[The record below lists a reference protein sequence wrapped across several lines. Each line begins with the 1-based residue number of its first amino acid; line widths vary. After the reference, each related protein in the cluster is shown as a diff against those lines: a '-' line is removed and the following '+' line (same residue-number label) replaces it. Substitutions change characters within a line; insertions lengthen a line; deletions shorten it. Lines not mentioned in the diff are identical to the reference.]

1 MDVKLT
7 LDEEMLDGVIVSA
20 LTNAITINEEQLKRL
35 KKKKKLVPHEKEDLA
50 DCIYTLDALKRTRY
64 YYGGEKYAC

>member
-1 MDVKLT
+1 MNVKLT
-7 LDEEMLDGVIVSA
+7 LDEEVLDGVIVSA
-20 LTNAITINEEQLKRL
+20 LTESIILNEEHLKRI
-35 KKKKKLVPHEKEDLA
+35 KKKKKLSPHEKEDLA